1 MTFALM
7 RLEGLKKSSYY
18 KKSVKNEASFYFQS
32 LKIQD
37 TGHYLC
43 LYYDASY
50 RGSLFSDILKVW
62 VTGKTGVCYGSCHKL
77 YLIPSTPLYLVI
89 WSGLMG
95 GQNFFNLV
103 VNLKSANWKTEEENS
118 PKYWKEGK
126 VLILAIFILG
136 LILDTFPKT
145 WLLVQPSPVI
155 QMGQNVSLKCEGLM
169 DGVGLALYKEGEERP
184 LQFLDGTSNN
194 GNKSFLLKN
203 VTNKDAG
210 IYSCQYFL
218 DWKTSIKMETYNTVE
233 LIVVG
238 K

>member
-95 GQNFFNLV
+95 GAEF
-103 VNLKSANWKTEEENS
+103 
-118 PKYWKEGK
+118 
-126 VLILAIFILG
+126 
-136 LILDTFPKT
+136 
-145 WLLVQPSPVI
+145 
-155 QMGQNVSLKCEGLM
+155 
-169 DGVGLALYKEGEERP
+169 
-184 LQFLDGTSNN
+184 LQFSGEFE
-194 GNKSFLLKN
+194 KCKLKN
-203 VTNKDAG
+203 RG
-210 IYSCQYFL
+210 
-218 DWKTSIKMETYNTVE
+218 
-233 LIVVG
+233 G